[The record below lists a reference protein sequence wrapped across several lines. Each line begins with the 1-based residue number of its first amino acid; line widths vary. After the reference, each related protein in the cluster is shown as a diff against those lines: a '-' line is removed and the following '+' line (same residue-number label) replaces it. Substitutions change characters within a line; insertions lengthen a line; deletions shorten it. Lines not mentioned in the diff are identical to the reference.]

1 MNLKAREGDFLES
14 IEGLIFDVK
23 GLVHPPDRIVA
34 YLRYLKS
41 PLGDRIRSGERYV
54 KVYSLSKR
62 NDIVKRR
69 YPHYYYYDPVF
80 GDYMQGV
87 QKERISRLFSPQMK
101 VLDLE
106 KRRDQL
112 DKVEKQA
119 LMLIEMLHDASGV
132 SISKMG
138 ISGSILVN
146 LHKEDSDIDVIVY
159 GRRNSF
165 SVYESLKNLMD
176 EKGSLARYDIQ
187 DLWNLYMF
195 RSRDTLM
202 SWNNF
207 LRIERRK
214 VMQGKFEG
222 RDFFVRFILDWD
234 EVKEK
239 YGEKTYRPAGY
250 AEIEAVVCDDSNAIF
265 TPCIYPVDQ
274 VKFLRGTRVD
284 SLREIVSF
292 RGRFCEQARK
302 NEKIV
307 ARGKVELIKDRKG
320 EEYFRLVVGAKH
332 SDFIISKLRS

>member
-1 MNLKAREGDFLES
+1 MKLKGREGDFLES

-41 PLGDRIRSGERYV
+41 SSGDRVRSGKRYV

-62 NDIVKRR
+62 NDIIKRR

-87 QKERISRLFSPQMK
+87 QKERISHLFSPQMK

-112 DKVEKQA
+112 DKVEEQA
-119 LMLIEMLHDASGV
+119 LKLIEMLHDASGV

-138 ISGSILVN
+138 ISGSILVD

-159 GRRNSF
+159 GRKSSF
-165 SVYESLKNLMD
+165 SVYESLKNLM
-176 EKGSLARYDIQ
+176 EKGFLARYNIQ

-195 RSRDTLM
+195 RSRDTFM

-207 LRIERRK
+207 LRIEKRK
-214 VMQGKFEG
+214 VMQGKIEG
-222 RDFFVRFILDWD
+222 RDFFVRFILDWN
-234 EVKEK
+234 EVEEK

-250 AEIEAVVCDDSNAIF
+250 AEIEAIVHDDSNAIF
-265 TPCIYPVDQ
+265 TPCIYLVNQ
-274 VKFLRGTRVD
+274 VEFLRGTRVD

-302 NEKIV
+302 NEKIF
-307 ARGKVELIKDRKG
+307 ARGKVELVRDRKIG
-320 EEYFRLVVGAKH
+320 EYFRLVVGAKR